1 MGFNANQGL
10 KIEYSD
16 TLLDLPLAGKTYQT
30 RVLVADVS
38 ISQNMSLPTP
48 RIAFKAKGPLVL
60 LRFDDRRWRV
70 VGTVDRNEGDDTA
83 RSKQGVS
90 ARVRMLAG
98 DVPFELLWS
107 SVFQIHSRAVQCLR
121 VQRVFLAGD
130 AAHLSSPAGGMGMN
144 SGIEDVYNLGWKLA
158 AVFGGASESLL
169 DSYETER
176 LQQ

>member
-1 MGFNANQGL
+1 L
-10 KIEYSD
+10 IE
-16 TLLDLPLAGKTYQT
+16 T
-30 RVLVADVS
+30 R
-38 ISQNMSLPTP
+38 
-48 RIAFKAKGPLVL
+48 
-60 LRFDDRRWRV
+60 
-70 VGTVDRNEGDDTA
+70 GDDTA

-130 AAHLSSPAGGMGMN
+130 AAHLSSPAGGMGRN

-176 LQQ
+176 LHAVIHSVERTSDIASNTLYFAPYAVRLLFIGLFGTAMRVRPIRRKILRA